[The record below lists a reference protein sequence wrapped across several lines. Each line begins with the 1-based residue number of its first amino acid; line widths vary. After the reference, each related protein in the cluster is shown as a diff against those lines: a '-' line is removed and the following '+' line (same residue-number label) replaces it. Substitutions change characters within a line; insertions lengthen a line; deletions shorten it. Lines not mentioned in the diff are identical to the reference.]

1 MKAVLLCLRNN
12 QHRPFASRQAIEALA
27 NRLRPDNISG
37 VAPHIIEM
45 PGILSGIFNPIGPLQ
60 TKHGAFCLGHLICPS
75 DDWWQ
80 PGAAL
85 PDGAYALFR
94 VDEGQLE
101 LVSDIVASRTIWY
114 AQTPE
119 VFIASTSQRAI
130 IFFLQSFQANPAV
143 FPWMLSSGTLGPGL
157 SWDSR
162 IQCLSG
168 NSRLLLDRQT
178 WQINL
183 QQGEA
188 NFEPADLS
196 TTEHKKRLVEVL
208 AHTFLHLPVDSSKWI
223 LPLSGGFDS
232 RAILLMMRDR
242 RNLRCVTW
250 GLKSSLSEEDND
262 AHVARLLAQHFQLDH
277 HYLETD
283 LSDEPAG
290 KIFNRFL
297 TAGEGR
303 VDGIAAYLD
312 GFQVWKYLFE
322 QNIDGIMR
330 GDEGF
335 GWQPASSSYHVRQSV
350 GARLLSDY
358 ANIETAEA
366 LGLETQTWPEPLQ
379 QRENETLATWRDR
392 LYHEFRIPVVL
403 SALSDLKLAYV
414 NLITPFLSRKIIEL
428 SRTLPDALRTDKAL
442 FKEIVR
448 DLSPAIGFAKHEA
461 IAARKGALR
470 APAVVNLFEAELQT
484 THARSL
490 LSDKLI
496 NSILASLK
504 VADTSSS
511 LKRKRSS
518 PTPLKSM
525 VARMMPANLK
535 GQLRQSVLK
544 PHVDSNDLAFR
555 AYLISKTTQML
566 SADASALK
574 HLT

>member
-12 QHRPFASRQAIEALA
+12 QPRPLASPQAIEALA
-27 NRLRPDNISG
+27 GRLKPDNISG
-37 VAPHIIEM
+37 VAPHIIEL
-45 PGILSGIFNPIGPLQ
+45 PGILSGIFNPSGSLQ
-60 TKHGAFCLGHLICPS
+60 TKNGSLCLGHLICPP

-94 VDEGQLE
+94 VGESHLE
-101 LVSDIVASRTIWY
+101 LVSDMVASRTIWY

-130 IFFLQSFQANPAV
+130 VFFLQSFQANPAV
-143 FPWMLSSGTLGPGL
+143 FPWMLSSGTLGPGF

-178 WQINL
+178 WKVNL
-183 QQGEA
+183 QKDDA

-196 TTEHKKRLVEVL
+196 TAEHKSRLAEVL
-208 AHTFLHLPVDSSKWI
+208 AHTFQHLPIDSSKWI

-250 GLKSSLSEEDND
+250 GLKSSLNEEDND
-262 AHVARLLAQHFQLDH
+262 ARIAQLLAQYFQLDH

-283 LSDEPAG
+283 LSDEPAE
-290 KIFNRFL
+290 KVFDRFL

-303 VDGIAAYLD
+303 IDGIAAYLD

-322 QNIDGIMR
+322 QNIDGILR

-335 GWQPASSSYHVRQSV
+335 GWQPASSAYHVRQSV

-358 ANIETAEA
+358 ANVKTAEE

-379 QRENETLATWRDR
+379 QRKNETVATWRDR

-403 SALSDLKLAYV
+403 SALSDLKLPYV
-414 NLITPFLSRKIIEL
+414 NILTPFLSRKIIEQ
-428 SRTLPDALRTDKAL
+428 SRTLPDALRTDKVL
-442 FKEIVR
+442 FKEIVH
-448 DLSPAIGFAKHEA
+448 DLSPAIGFAKYEA

-470 APAVVNLFEAELQT
+470 APSIVNLFEAELNT
-484 THARSL
+484 TYARSL
-490 LSDKLI
+490 LSDKLV
-496 NSILASLK
+496 NSILAGLK
-504 VADTSSS
+504 VAEASS
-511 LKRKRSS
+511 LKRKKPSATS
-518 PTPLKSM
+518 LKTM
-525 VARMMPANLK
+525 FAHLMPANLK

-544 PHVDSNDLAFR
+544 PQVDSNDLAFR

-566 SADASALK
+566 SADASALR
-574 HLT
+574 HLA